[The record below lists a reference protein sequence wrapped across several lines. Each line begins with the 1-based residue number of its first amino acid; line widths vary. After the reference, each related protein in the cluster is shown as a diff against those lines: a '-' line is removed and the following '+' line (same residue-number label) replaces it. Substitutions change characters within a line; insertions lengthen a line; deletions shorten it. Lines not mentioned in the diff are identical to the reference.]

1 MATDFPASPS
11 NGDTHAGFTFN
22 STTGAWESSAAG
34 GGSGVTS
41 HANVAAFPASP
52 SEGDLAYAED
62 TDALYLRRGSGWER
76 IDNGGESPVILTEPP
91 TNHVLNKDG
100 STSTVTM
107 TAQDPE
113 GFGITYGIAYA
124 TASNARPTQLAA
136 DTAINQSTGVF
147 TFDPSTNVAHAGN
160 FKARLSA
167 SDGANTTTRIVDFG
181 LSFSVTLTY
190 LVVAGGGAG
199 GKGVSGGGGG
209 AGGLLYSTSGT
220 FPTDTALTVAVGAG
234 GSYVTSN
241 GDGNA
246 GANSSISGSGLTTIT
261 AIGGGGGGGQKG
273 NTSTAAELAG
283 GSGGGGTGYNNTG
296 TVTGPGG
303 NATSGQG
310 NAGGT
315 GSYGTGFGGGGGGAG
330 QAGGN
335 HNDSGSA
342 QSKGGDGLEYSISG
356 TATYYAGG
364 GGGGGYNTSGKAG
377 GQGGAGNGGNRSAIG
392 GDATANTGGGGG
404 GVSDAG
410 RSGAGGSGIV
420 ILRGPNTIT
429 ASGSGYTETTSGSDK
444 IWTFTGNGT
453 ITFAQE

>member
-11 NGDTHAGFTFN
+11 NGATHAGFTFN

-34 GGSGVTS
+34 GSGAGVTVY
-41 HANVAAFPASP
+41 ANFAAFPGSP
-52 SEGDLAYAED
+52 SEGDLAYAND
-62 TDALYLRRGSGWER
+62 TDALYVRKGSSWDR
-76 IDNGGESPVILTEPP
+76 IDSGDESPVILTEPP
-91 TNHVLNKDG
+91 TNHSLNKDG

-147 TFDPSTNVAHAGN
+147 TFDPSTNAAHAGN

-234 GSYVTSN
+234 GAAKSSN
-241 GDGNA
+241 GNGNA
-246 GANSSISGSGLTTIT
+246 GSDSSITGTGLTTIT
-261 AIGGGGGGGQKG
+261 AIGGGPGGGQYIS
-273 NTSTAAELAG
+273 TPTAATLAG

-296 TVTGPGG
+296 AVLGPGG
-303 NATSGQG
+303 TGTSGQG
-310 NAGGT
+310 NGGGIGT
-315 GSYGTGFGGGGGGAG
+315 YNGSGYGGGGGGAG
-330 QAGGN
+330 EAGFD
-335 HNDSGSA
+335 HNASSNFS
-342 QSKGGDGLEYSISG
+342 QGGDGLEYSISG

-364 GGGGGYNTSGKAG
+364 GGGSGYNAGGQIG
-377 GQGGAGNGGNRSAIG
+377 GQGGGGNGGSRSVVG
-392 GDATANTGGGGG
+392 GAATANTGGGGG

-410 RSGAGGSGIV
+410 ASGAGGSGIV

-453 ITFAQE
+453 ITFA